1 MFRQNICIV
10 FRNPTDAGSVMQNV
24 KSGTWLHDLI
34 EVYND
39 LGGQASYLEVYPKAK
54 LRREGRGA
62 SWTKEAKASIRR
74 TVEDH
79 AESSANFRGTPVFY
93 SVNGHGRGVWGLLP
107 EYLSTKQNDNAR
119 QEQAYLEGLE
129 GILQEKLYLRR
140 SRDPRLVENRKER
153 DNYTCRVCAFRLE
166 VGDGKFV
173 IDVHHL
179 HPLGSL
185 KSVVITSIEDL
196 VCLCPNCHRIA
207 HFKQGAPL
215 SLDEISALRKR
226 Q

>member
-1 MFRQNICIV
+1 MI
-10 FRNPTDAGSVMQNV
+10 
-24 KSGTWLHDLI
+24 W
-34 EVYND
+34 
-39 LGGQASYLEVYPKAK
+39 GGQASYAQVYPRAK
-54 LRREGRGA
+54 RRREERGA
-62 SWTKEAKASIRR
+62 SWTRQAKASIRR

-107 EYLSTKQNDNAR
+107 EYLNPQENDGLKP
-119 QEQAYLEGLE
+119 EQAYLEGLE
-129 GILQEKLYLRR
+129 GIIQEGQYLRR

-153 DNYTCRVCAFRLE
+153 DDYTCQVCAFRRE

-179 HPLGSL
+179 SPLGTM
-185 KSVVITSIEDL
+185 KNVVVTSIEDL

-207 HFKQGAPL
+207 HSRQGSPL
-215 SLDEISALRKR
+215 SLDEIAALQKK
-226 Q
+226 